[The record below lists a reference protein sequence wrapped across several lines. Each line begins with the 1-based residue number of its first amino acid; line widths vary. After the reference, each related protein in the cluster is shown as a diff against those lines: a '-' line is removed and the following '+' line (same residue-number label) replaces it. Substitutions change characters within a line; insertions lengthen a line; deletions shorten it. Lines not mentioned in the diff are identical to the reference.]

1 MSKIWTESEVEK
13 LKMIYMNYTNK
24 ELSKILN
31 KSVASIDCKKRRLGL
46 TRNINNEDRG
56 NLDLFKEINDETSAY
71 WLGFIYA
78 DGYIVSRDD
87 SHELGIE
94 LSHIDELHLH
104 KFNSLFNNYY
114 KVVTKIKNYN
124 SLDKYNNNP
133 IRNKEGKMCSIRIYS
148 KSIVEDL
155 IIQNIVPNKTHSDIF
170 PKLSETPMFLHF
182 LRGYIDGDGSYII
195 YNYKGHDYVN
205 ISIVSNNTHVLE
217 FIKEKLKCNFNIKSN
232 ICKDGNSYKLQIR
245 RKADCIELINLMYD
259 NATVYLDRKFDKVN
273 KIKSIAV

>member
-1 MSKIWTESEVEK
+1 MGKKWTKNEIEK
-13 LKMIYMNYTNK
+13 LKTIYMKHTNK
-24 ELSKILN
+24 ELSDIFD

-46 TRNINNEDRG
+46 TININEEDRG
-56 NLDLFKEINDETSAY
+56 NLNLFKEIDNENSAY

-78 DGYIVSRDD
+78 DGYIVNRNDN
-87 SHELGIE
+87 HELGIE
-94 LSHIDELHLH
+94 LSYIDELHLH

-114 KVVTKIKNYN
+114 KVSTKIKNYN
-124 SLDKYNNNP
+124 SLDKYNNTP
-133 IRNKEGKMCSIRIYS
+133 IRNKKSKMCLIRIYS
-148 KSIVEDL
+148 KTIVEDL

-170 PKLSETPMFLHF
+170 PKLRETKTFLHF

-205 ISIVSNNTHVLE
+205 ISIVSNNIYIFE
-217 FIKEKLKCNFNIKSN
+217 FIKEKLKCDFNIKSN

-245 RKADCIELINLMYD
+245 RKADCIKLINLIYD
-259 NATVYLDRKFDKVN
+259 NATIYLDRKFDKVN